1 MGHPDTP
8 LFVKTHDFTLWL
20 FQHTGRF
27 PKHLRYTYTNRLESL
42 ALGFEEALL
51 MANAARGQARSRWLE
66 RADGR
71 LVCLRALLRYRCG
84 AGTQSP

>member
-27 PKHLRYTYTNRLESL
+27 PKHLRHTYTNRLESL
-42 ALGFEEALL
+42 ALDFEEALL
-51 MANAARGQARSRWLE
+51 MADALSAATHSSTL
-66 RADGR
+66 
-71 LVCLRALLRYRCG
+71 
-84 AGTQSP
+84 